1 MEERCRKRRRRNV
14 VVNAEEE
21 ERGAETHTHIQS
33 PKYIMQMIRGNNAGM
48 HEFSLFPLLLRVWLE
63 RTGIAPPPSPN
74 QCSVL
79 LHHGGLCRQ

>member
-1 MEERCRKRRRRNV
+1 MPQ
-14 VVNAEEE
+14 EEE
-21 ERGAETHTHIQS
+21 EECGGECGGGGERSRNTHIQS

-48 HEFSLFPLLLRVWLE
+48 HEFSLFLLLLRVWLE